1 MPKVAEDGE
10 IQNKQVKKAK
20 ELKEEIEALL
30 NGTEQADKDI
40 LSLGRKIENSY
51 PVLGV
56 YFSKASRT
64 RLAGAN

>member
-30 NGTEQADKDI
+30 NGTDQHDKDI
-40 LSLGRKIENSY
+40 LSLGRTI
-51 PVLGV
+51 
-56 YFSKASRT
+56 
-64 RLAGAN
+64 